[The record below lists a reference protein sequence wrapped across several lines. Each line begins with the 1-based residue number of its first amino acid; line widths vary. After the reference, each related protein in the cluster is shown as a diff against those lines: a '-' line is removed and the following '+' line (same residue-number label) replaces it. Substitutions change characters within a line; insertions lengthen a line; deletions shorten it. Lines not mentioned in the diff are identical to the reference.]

1 MGTHMKTTIDI
12 ADSILA
18 RAKALAVRERR
29 TLRQLVEEGL
39 QLVLRSR
46 RQSERFR
53 LRRASFRGEG
63 LAADLREGSW
73 DSIRD
78 RAYEGRGA

>member
-1 MGTHMKTTIDI
+1 MKTTIDI
-12 ADSILA
+12 ADAILA
-18 RAKALAVRERR
+18 RAKALANRERR

-46 RQSERFR
+46 RQSGRFR

-63 LAADLREGSW
+63 LAPDLREGSW

-78 RAYEGRGA
+78 RAYEGHGA